1 MIIKTKRHKH
11 LRIDGPAISRG
22 GPLLSLTLIA
32 REQLSESIAADPPPD
47 YTDRCLIER
56 AEWTAEVRN
65 ECLYGSKTQP
75 ISLTVY
81 EDSHAAHWMPM
92 IETAPAPHSRAMAV
106 QFTMAGCQPLAPGVL
121 EYEQAFGEDRATI
134 KSLAASYTSVCV
146 FDPVTY
152 VYAQDDLNWLLE

>member
-92 IETAPAPHSRAMAV
+92 IETARAPHSRATAV
-106 QFTMAGCQPLAPGVL
+106 
-121 EYEQAFGEDRATI
+121 
-134 KSLAASYTSVCV
+134 
-146 FDPVTY
+146 
-152 VYAQDDLNWLLE
+152 